1 MLHDDDL
8 PFIEEPT
15 IDEVSDLLRTLPEI
29 RRSVAL
35 GPREE
40 EGGLRSLL
48 EQPEALLRARWR
60 SAGTRS
66 KRRAAHV
73 LRAA

>member
-29 RRSVAL
+29 RQSISL
-35 GPREE
+35 SPRDE
-40 EGGLRSLL
+40 EGSLRSLL
-48 EQPEALLRARWR
+48 EQPEALPRARWR

-66 KRRAAHV
+66 KKRAPPA

>member
-35 GPREE
+35 SPREE
-40 EGGLRSLL
+40 EGSLRSLL
-48 EQPEALLRARWR
+48 EQPEALLRARWG
-60 SAGTRS
+60 SASTHRR
-66 KRRAAHV
+66 KRAARV

>member
-1 MLHDDDL
+1 MLHDDDF

-15 IDEVSDLLRTLPEI
+15 IDEISDLLRTLPEI

-40 EGGLRSLL
+40 EGSLRSLL
-48 EQPEALLRARWR
+48 EQPEALPRARRR
-60 SAGTRS
+60 SAGTRG
-66 KRRAAHV
+66 KKRAAHG

>member
-15 IDEVSDLLRTLPEI
+15 IDDVSDLLRTLPEI

-35 GPREE
+35 SPREE
-40 EGGLRSLL
+40 EGSLRSLL
-48 EQPEALLRARWR
+48 EQPEFMPRARWR
-60 SAGTRS
+60 SASTRS
-66 KRRAAHV
+66 KKRAAHV

>member
-1 MLHDDDL
+1 MLHDDNL

-15 IDEVSDLLRTLPEI
+15 IDAVSDLLRTLPEI

-35 GPREE
+35 SPREE
-40 EGGLRSLL
+40 EGGLRALL
-48 EQPEALLRARWR
+48 ERPEALPSARWR

-66 KRRAAHV
+66 KRRAARV
-73 LRAA
+73 LHAA